1 MNNKEGKHS
10 TKAKNSSLGDVGA
23 NGLSSGLPLMISS
36 SNRSE
41 SVSSASWCCKFL
53 EGNEKRLDDVF
64 GHIPTQLFFQ
74 K

>member
-36 SNRSE
+36 SYRSAP
-41 SVSSASWCCKFL
+41 SDSSPSWCCKFL
-53 EGNEKRLDDVF
+53 EGNEK
-64 GHIPTQLFFQ
+64 G
-74 K
+74 